1 MKYVI
6 LFLIPVICVGF
17 VYLTMADEI
26 KADFKVGKKGTL
38 RNTFILGGIVSAGSM
53 MSYILNN
60 FI

>member
-26 KADFKVGKKGTL
+26 RADLKAKCKESL
-38 RNTFILGGIVSAGSM
+38 RNTFLLGGIVSAGSM
-53 MSYILNN
+53 MSYFLTN
-60 FI
+60 FL